1 MPTIGENLRR
11 KGEYFIQRVDQTPHF
26 QSLRRLISNFSLHL
40 QRSKTRTFLSSSS
53 NNNIRRNQFRK
64 APSPWG
70 CLCSCGVYK
79 DISRRAY
86 GQYEDWLNNF
96 LKGHKKRK
104 RRSDKAAI
112 SRIMKCNSVH
122 KGTKFMKNSEGYV
135 IEAKNVSK
143 WFCNKADRTFNRVL
157 FDINLKVREG
167 EFVIILGYS
176 GSGKSTLLN
185 VLSGIDRPSN
195 GTIIVS
201 NHNLIAMKERELTTF
216 RKENLSF
223 IFQHYALLPELTVK
237 ENIMQ
242 GAALQENVSK
252 RLNLDELVDF
262 LDIKEHLNKKPNQ
275 LSGGQQQRVA
285 IVKSVIKNPK
295 ILFADEP
302 TAAVDEETSK
312 NILKIFCDINKRY
325 KTTIVLITHN
335 PIISK
340 IGTKLIHI
348 ESGRIIK
355 SHNQIPVPLEELSW
369 VGHE

>member
-1 MPTIGENLRR
+1 
-11 KGEYFIQRVDQTPHF
+11 
-26 QSLRRLISNFSLHL
+26 
-40 QRSKTRTFLSSSS
+40 
-53 NNNIRRNQFRK
+53 
-64 APSPWG
+64 
-70 CLCSCGVYK
+70 
-79 DISRRAY
+79 
-86 GQYEDWLNNF
+86 
-96 LKGHKKRK
+96 
-104 RRSDKAAI
+104 
-112 SRIMKCNSVH
+112 MKCNSVH